1 MNLNKLK
8 DFIMKKLYVF
18 IAIIMLIGPTNAQQ
32 EAEEILNA
40 IVKVKS
46 TIPSEAR
53 TARILGT
60 TREGHGVLIDADG
73 HILTIGYLIL
83 EAASIEV
90 VDRKGKTT
98 RATYIGYDH
107 RTGFGILRAN
117 EDLGV
122 APMQIGQS
130 SKIKEGDPV
139 LVAGYG
145 GANAVQGVRVVSRGE
160 FAGYWEYLLDNAVYT
175 APPYS
180 DYGGAALIGPD
191 GKLLGIGSIFTQK
204 TISGL
209 GIIPCNMFVPIDLL
223 RPIFDDLISTGRSR
237 KSPQPWLGI
246 HVEETHGRV
255 FVLRLTSGGP
265 AEQAG
270 IKADDIILTVDKKPV
285 EGLADFYRKVW
296 SLGKAGV
303 DVPLSILHNI
313 QIRDVVVQSEDR
325 HQYFNIK
332 TKK

>member
-1 MNLNKLK
+1 M
-8 DFIMKKLYVF
+8 
-18 IAIIMLIGPTNAQQ
+18 IGPAYAQP
-32 EAEEILNA
+32 EAEEILKA

-60 TREGHGVLIDADG
+60 TREGHGVLIDSDG

-90 VDRKGKTT
+90 VDQNAKTI

-107 RTGFGILRAN
+107 RTGFGILRAD

-122 APMQIGQS
+122 TPMELGQS

-145 GANAVQGVRVVSRGE
+145 GADAVQGVRVVSRGE
-160 FAGYWEYLLDNAVYT
+160 FAGYWEYLLDNAIYT

-180 DYGGAALIGPD
+180 SYGGAALIGPG

-209 GIIPCNMFVPIDLL
+209 GIIPCNMFIPIDLL
-223 RPIFDDLISTGRSR
+223 RSILDDLISTGRSR

-246 HVEETHGRV
+246 HVEEAHGRV
-255 FVLRLTSGGP
+255 FILRLTSGGP
-265 AEQAG
+265 AERAG
-270 IKADDIILTVDKKPV
+270 LKTGDIVLTVGKKPV

-303 DVPLSILHNI
+303 KVPLSVLHNI

-325 HQYFNIK
+325 HQYLNIK
-332 TKK
+332 TRK

>member
-1 MNLNKLK
+1 M
-8 DFIMKKLYVF
+8 
-18 IAIIMLIGPTNAQQ
+18 IGPAYAQP
-32 EAEEILNA
+32 EAEEILKA

-60 TREGHGVLIDADG
+60 TREGHGVLIDSDG

-90 VDRKGKTT
+90 VDQNAKTI

-107 RTGFGILRAN
+107 RTGFGILRAD

-122 APMQIGQS
+122 TPMELGQS

-145 GANAVQGVRVVSRGE
+145 GADAVQGVRVVSRGE
-160 FAGYWEYLLDNAVYT
+160 FAGYWEYLLDNAIYT

-180 DYGGAALIGPD
+180 SYGGAALIGPG

-209 GIIPCNMFVPIDLL
+209 GIIPCNMFIPIDLL
-223 RPIFDDLISTGRSR
+223 RSILDDLISTGRSR

-255 FVLRLTSGGP
+255 FILRLTSGGP
-265 AEQAG
+265 AERAG
-270 IKADDIILTVDKKPV
+270 LKTGDIVLTVGKKPV

-303 DVPLSILHNI
+303 KVPLSVLHNI

-325 HQYFNIK
+325 HQYLNIK
-332 TKK
+332 TRK